1 MMKPYVVDLPT
12 RMSFGV
18 GTFNAVGAEVARFG
32 RRAFVMLDPFLKG
45 SPLEERMDRQL
56 AEAGITASKWYDIV
70 PNPRATSC
78 DAAAAEAVRSGC
90 DVVLAV
96 GGGSTIDAAKAV
108 ALVAVHG
115 GESWDYTARAGI
127 ECRDPTSPGLPIIAV
142 PTSAGTGA
150 EVTPFAV
157 LSRPDLKLKAT
168 IKNLGCAPK
177 VALVDP
183 ALHVSKPPRL
193 TASTGIDTFLHA
205 FEGFLSSQSNGWTE
219 TVGLRAIQLF
229 AMHIRT
235 ACRDGSDLEA
245 RAGMAEACYLAGL
258 SLATIGVGIPHS
270 LGQALGALKD
280 APHGEAC
287 AAFLVPTVRW
297 TLPAGTEKL
306 ALVATIFDNGL
317 RSQSI
322 VQQAEA
328 LPALLEDLQSDIDLT
343 SGAGAL
349 GLSPWEVSDLVDV
362 AFANYWRGIERWI
375 RPGDRSNMLELA
387 RASL

>member
-1 MMKPYVVDLPT
+1 MRKPYVVDLPT
-12 RMSFGV
+12 RLSFGV
-18 GTFNAVGAEVARFG
+18 GAFDAVGAEVGRFG

-45 SPLEERMDRQL
+45 SPLEERMGRQL
-56 AEAGITASKWYDIV
+56 AEAGVKASKWYDIV
-70 PNPRATSC
+70 PNPRAASC

-115 GESWDYTARAGI
+115 GEAWDYTTRAGV
-127 ECRDPTSPGLPIIAV
+127 EHRDPKLPGLPIVAV

-168 IKNLGCAPK
+168 IKNPGCAPV
-177 VALVDP
+177 VAIVDP
-183 ALHVSKPPRL
+183 ALHVSKPPHL
-193 TASTGIDTFLHA
+193 TASTGVDTFLHA
-205 FEGFLSSQSNGWTE
+205 FEGFLGSQSNGWTE
-219 TVGLRAIQLF
+219 TVGLRAMQLF
-229 AMHIRT
+229 AIHIRT
-235 ACRDGSDLEA
+235 ACREGSNLAA

-258 SLATIGVGIPHS
+258 SLASIGVGIPHS

-297 TLPAGTEKL
+297 TLPAGAEKL

-317 RSQSI
+317 RSHS
-322 VQQAEA
+322 VGQQAEA
-328 LPALLEDLQSDIDLT
+328 LPALLDKLLSDIGLT
-343 SGAGAL
+343 SGAGTL
-349 GLSPWEVSDLVDV
+349 GLSPSEVGDLVDV

-375 RPGDRSNMLELA
+375 RPGYRSDILELA
-387 RASL
+387 KASL

>member
-1 MMKPYVVDLPT
+1 MRSSYLVDLPT
-12 RMSFGV
+12 RLTFGV
-18 GTFNAVGAEVARFG
+18 GTFDAVGAEVARFG

-45 SPLEERMDRQL
+45 SPLEDRLDRQF
-56 AEAGITASKWYDIV
+56 AEMAVTASKWYDIV
-70 PNPRATSC
+70 PNPRAATC
-78 DAAAAEAVRSGC
+78 DAAAAEAVRSGS

-115 GESWDYTARAGI
+115 GEAWDYTARAGV
-127 ECRDPTSPGLPIIAV
+127 EHRDPKSPGLPIIAV

-168 IKNLGCAPK
+168 IKNPACAPV

-193 TASTGIDTFLHA
+193 TASTGVDTFLHA
-205 FEGFLSSQSNGWTE
+205 FEGFLGTQSNGWTE
-219 TVGLRAIQLF
+219 PVGLRAMQLF
-229 AMHIRT
+229 ATHIRE
-235 ACRDGSDLEA
+235 ACRKGADLEA
-245 RAGMAEACYLAGL
+245 RAGMAEACFLAGI
-258 SLATIGVGIPHS
+258 SLAHIGVGVPHA

-297 TLPAGTEKL
+297 TMPAGVDRL
-306 ALVATIFDNGL
+306 AQVAAIFDRTL
-317 RSQSI
+317 MSQP
-322 VQQAEA
+322 VERQADA
-328 LPALLEDLQSDIDLT
+328 LPALLDDLLSDIGLV
-343 SGAGAL
+343 SGAGDL
-349 GLSPWEVSDLVDV
+349 GLSSSEVGDLVDV
-362 AFANYWRGIERWI
+362 AYANYWRGIERWI
-375 RPGDRSNMLELA
+375 KPGDKADMLELA
-387 RASL
+387 KASL

>member
-1 MMKPYVVDLPT
+1 MSKPYAIDLPT
-12 RMSFGV
+12 RLSFGV
-18 GTFNAVGAEVARFG
+18 GTFDTVGTEVARLG
-32 RRAFVMLDPFLKG
+32 LRAFVLLDPFLKG
-45 SPLEERMDRQL
+45 SPLEDRL
-56 AEAGITASKWYDIV
+56 DRHLSAAGVAGTKWYNIV
-70 PNPRATSC
+70 PNPRSTTC
-78 DAAAAEAVRSGC
+78 DAAAAQAVAYGC

-96 GGGSTIDAAKAV
+96 GGGSCIDTAKAV

-115 GESWDYTARAGI
+115 GEAWDYTARTGV
-127 ECRDPTSPGLPIIAV
+127 EYRDPKTPGLPIVAV

-168 IKNLGCAPK
+168 IKNKGCAPA

-193 TASTGIDTFLHA
+193 TASTGVDTFLHA
-205 FEGFLSSQSNGWTE
+205 FEGYMGSQSNGWTE
-219 TVGLRAIQLF
+219 TVGLRAMQLF
-229 AMHIRT
+229 STHIRT
-235 ACRDGSDLEA
+235 ACRHGSDLVA
-245 RAGMAEACYLAGL
+245 RIGMAEACYLAGL
-258 SLATIGVGIPHS
+258 SLASIGVGVPHS

-297 TLPAGTEKL
+297 TLPAGEEKL
-306 ALVATIFDNGL
+306 ALVARVFDSTLSSHPVG
-317 RSQSI
+317 R
-322 VQQAEA
+322 QAAA
-328 LPALLEDLQSDIDLT
+328 LPDLLQNLLADIGLPP
-343 SGAGAL
+343 GARAL
-349 GLSPWEVSDLVDV
+349 GLSPSEVGDLVDV

-375 RPGDRSNMLELA
+375 KPGSRKEMLELA